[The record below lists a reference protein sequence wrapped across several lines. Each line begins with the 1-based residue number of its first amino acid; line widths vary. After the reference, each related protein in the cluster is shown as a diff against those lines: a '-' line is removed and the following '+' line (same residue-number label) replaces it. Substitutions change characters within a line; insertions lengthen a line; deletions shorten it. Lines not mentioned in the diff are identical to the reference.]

1 MSGNSSK
8 MVLNAVLVISL
19 LKGKPFNVGA
29 RLLKISMRSYPF
41 IVVMTTRS
49 VRHGAMATTLATS
62 PDDILFSLP
71 LLTAMKGGSFISY
84 LRSAVPRC
92 KCFIHSSSL
101 FTTIYCQSASSHPA
115 SYQTTSTKP

>member
-8 MVLNAVLVISL
+8 MVLNVVLAISL

-41 IVVMTTRS
+41 MVRTTKS
-49 VRHGAMATTLATS
+49 VRLGAMATTLATS
-62 PDDILFSLP
+62 PDDVLFSLP

-84 LRSAVPRC
+84 LRSIVPR
-92 KCFIHSSSL
+92 
-101 FTTIYCQSASSHPA
+101 
-115 SYQTTSTKP
+115 